1 MMMRYWISPLPQA
14 DDAVDLRN
22 LDEARVRSL
31 ADKDAEAAARKPLA
45 QWPDAE
51 LLERFADS
59 RVLPLVRRHWHN
71 PHCHPLPRQTR
82 RRERATPYMSR
93 RIISHPAI
101 DQL

>member
-1 MMMRYWISPLPQA
+1 MPTVLFPFSQA
-14 DDAVDLRN
+14 DEAVDLRN

-59 RVLPLVRRHWHN
+59 RVLPLVRRHVHN
-71 PHCHPLPRQTR
+71 PHSYLLPSTKT
-82 RRERATPYMSR
+82 AS
-93 RIISHPAI
+93 
-101 DQL
+101 